1 MGGTHINN
9 VGSPIVYVHCYMNI
23 TKLQDRQWYFQ
34 LAIVLKS
41 VGKKSGNNHHCKLRV
56 RSGYPR

>member
-1 MGGTHINN
+1 MDGTHINN

-41 VGKKSGNNHHCKLRV
+41 VGKK
-56 RSGYPR
+56 

>member
-1 MGGTHINN
+1 MDGTHINSF
-9 VGSPIVYVHCYMNI
+9 GLRLDRSIVYVHCYMNI

-41 VGKKSGNNHHCKLRV
+41 VGKKLGQQSSL
-56 RSGYPR
+56 